1 MVNGEPDGDAIADV
15 EILEHYETLGLV
27 DKCLE
32 QMPQRIIEAQS
43 TDVDVVTGATMTS
56 IGIISAVAD
65 ALK

>member
-1 MVNGEPDGDAIADV
+1 
-15 EILEHYETLGLV
+15 
-27 DKCLE
+27 
-32 QMPQRIIEAQS
+32 MPQRIIEAQS